1 MLWETGVSLKINY
14 IQNSLTS
21 PLTSVEESVVSR
33 LWKNKRYSDNLGR
46 RRFGSPR
53 HLHIV
58 SLCPRPWP
66 PSSLLRR
73 PASFLTF
80 NAQPRSADCPT
91 SKWED
96 ELNLPTVPK
105 PRLLLSVSPSV
116 PPAQPHL
123 TMTKQSPADL
133 CSDKIDVCAEI
144 PCSKCTE
151 QMQRSKFEK
160 WKGEL
165 TVCQTESNQEKN
177 LHSWPSSVKI
187 QRGKYQYQTW
197 ILGLVLRQFARG
209 GWYENAYLTSFC
221 PGLCLSH
228 PSTEA
233 HPRLPIWI
241 FQKSEYLDISIS
253 EYFKK
258 SEYLDISISEY
269 LKRKTILKRFTIDV
283 KMKWPLFFAQ
293 YQNLISTLP
302 SHWSPS
308 GGWKKELCRKL
319 HNLISFPLYL

>member
-1 MLWETGVSLKINY
+1 ME
-14 IQNSLTS
+14 
-21 PLTSVEESVVSR
+21 
-33 LWKNKRYSDNLGR
+33 R
-46 RRFGSPR
+46 R
-53 HLHIV
+53 
-58 SLCPRPWP
+58 
-66 PSSLLRR
+66 
-73 PASFLTF
+73 
-80 NAQPRSADCPT
+80 ADC
-91 SKWED
+91 
-96 ELNLPTVPK
+96 LPDWIK
-105 PRLLLSVSPSV
+105 SR
-116 PPAQPHL
+116 
-123 TMTKQSPADL
+123 K
-133 CSDKIDVCAEI
+133 K
-144 PCSKCTE
+144 
-151 QMQRSKFEK
+151 
-160 WKGEL
+160 
-165 TVCQTESNQEKN
+165 

-187 QRGKYQYQTW
+187 QRGKYQYQPW

-209 GWYENAYLTSFC
+209 GWYENACLTSFC

-241 FQKSEYLDISIS
+241 FQ
-253 EYFKK
+253 K

-319 HNLISFPLYL
+319 HNLISLPL

>member
-73 PASFLTF
+73 PASLLTF

-133 CSDKIDVCAEI
+133 CSDKIDVNQSINIYFRIVSQTCYWWHTFLSLI
-144 PCSKCTE
+144 
-151 QMQRSKFEK
+151 
-160 WKGEL
+160 
-165 TVCQTESNQEKN
+165 TVND
-177 LHSWPSSVKI
+177 
-187 QRGKYQYQTW
+187 
-197 ILGLVLRQFARG
+197 
-209 GWYENAYLTSFC
+209 
-221 PGLCLSH
+221 
-228 PSTEA
+228 
-233 HPRLPIWI
+233 PRA
-241 FQKSEYLDISIS
+241 DI
-253 EYFKK
+253 
-258 SEYLDISISEY
+258 
-269 LKRKTILKRFTIDV
+269 
-283 KMKWPLFFAQ
+283 
-293 YQNLISTLP
+293 
-302 SHWSPS
+302 
-308 GGWKKELCRKL
+308 G
-319 HNLISFPLYL
+319 